1 MHEAGRVR
9 LCELRQQLNYLI
21 SFHEHTYIFSI
32 LLVKQAYLF
41 KLNGF
46 LKLTGYIGA
55 FKTLSNIYGRAFL
68 REKITCKGCWLFL
81 QTYFSKYAFSLRF
94 KYCSSNSNMAR

>member
-1 MHEAGRVR
+1 MHEAGTVR

-32 LLVKQAYLF
+32 LIVKQAYLF

-55 FKTLSNIYGRAFL
+55 FKTLSNIYGRVFL

>member
-32 LLVKQAYLF
+32 LIVKQAYLF

-46 LKLTGYIGA
+46 LKLTVYIGA
-55 FKTLSNIYGRAFL
+55 FKTLSNIYGRAFS
-68 REKITCKGCWLFL
+68 EKRKPVKGVD
-81 QTYFSKYAFSLRF
+81 YF
-94 KYCSSNSNMAR
+94 C